1 MTSAYLRYLP
11 PVLWDHDE
19 GDTVD
24 LFVGVAEEML
34 SRANLGVR
42 PVHVP
47 EPAVPPGL
55 PAHTH
60 GGLEGSIDRLHELL
74 DPRIA
79 PERFLPWLA
88 GWVGLEVSPLWGE
101 LQSRQAIA
109 KMTGV
114 WRRRGSADGLRRFL
128 DLHMV
133 AAIRPRITVDDGTSV
148 FRTTLDPGRTAEVQ
162 ALLCQGPTLDAAG
175 VTVVPGAAH
184 PFCIAAT
191 PQGDLLLG
199 DNGLTKQ
206 SAGRPPAVWRI
217 TRNGEYR
224 DIADAPPKPVPLGP
238 LMNPSAPPPAEGS
251 PPPPRLGRP
260 GGLVVD
266 AVAGGWTA
274 YVLDSFALYQ
284 ISSNQL
290 DQMSEVAPAQV
301 LKQGNLPEVM
311 VGDGPGRL
319 LIVNRDTRTIIE
331 VDVGDTSIAP
341 KRHVLTSTEVNPRA
355 IVAVGRDLV
364 VADAGKDTSVAP
376 ADLIWVNRANPAQ
389 WTERRLLV
397 NAANNPLVSPMAML
411 VDGDDLLVLDAGV
424 RPVAPPA
431 TVPFNRVRAEP
442 AAVYRVRLDR
452 RDPVQVTGIERVT
465 EAGRMCLPR
474 GMVKVGDDLFVCD
487 TGEPESGASP
497 PMLRGLPHQFG
508 VFVHF
513 PTQSQTSQ
521 DGQGAITRSIADL
534 VNRHKPASSAAWLN
548 WKLINPT

>member
-1 MTSAYLRYLP
+1 VTSAYLRYLP
-11 PVLWDHDE
+11 PVLWDHDDGE
-19 GDTVD
+19 TVE
-24 LFVGVAEEML
+24 LLVGVAEEML
-34 SRANLGVR
+34 SRANLGAR

-47 EPAVPPGL
+47 EPPGL

-88 GWVGLEVSPLWGE
+88 GWVGLEVAPLWGE
-101 LQSRQAIA
+101 LQRRQAIA

-128 DLHMV
+128 ELHTV
-133 AAIRPRITVDDGTSV
+133 AAIRPLITVDDGTSV
-148 FRTTLDPGRTAEVQ
+148 FRTTLDPGRSAEVQ
-162 ALLCQGPTLDAAG
+162 SLLCQGPTLDAGG
-175 VTVVPGAAH
+175 VTIVPGAAY
-184 PFCIAAT
+184 PFSIAAT

-199 DNGLTKQ
+199 DNGLKDG
-206 SAGRPPAVWRI
+206 APPAVWRI
-217 TRNGEYR
+217 TRNGEYL
-224 DIADAPPKPVPLGP
+224 DVAGAPPKPVPLP
-238 LMNPSAPPPAEGS
+238 LINPSAPPPQ
-251 PPPPRLGRP
+251 LGRP

-274 YVLDSFALYQ
+274 YVLDSLALYR

-290 DQMSEVAPAQV
+290 DQLIEVASAQV

-311 VGDGPGRL
+311 VTDGPGRL
-319 LIVNRDTRTIIE
+319 LIVNRDTHTIIE
-331 VDVGDTSIAP
+331 VNLGLTPIVP
-341 KRHVLTSTEVNPRA
+341 KRHLLTSTDVNPRA

-364 VADAGKDTSVAP
+364 VADARKDTSAAP
-376 ADLIWVNRANPAQ
+376 ADLIWVNRVNPDQ

-424 RPVAPPA
+424 RPVQPSA
-431 TVPFNRVRAEP
+431 TMPFNRARAEP

-452 RDPVQVTGIERVT
+452 RDPVRVLGIERVT

-474 GMVKVGDDLFVCD
+474 GMVKVGADLFVCD
-487 TGEPESGASP
+487 SGEPESGASRP
-497 PMLRGLPHQFG
+497 LLRGLPYQFG

-513 PTQSQTSQ
+513 PTQSPTSQ
-521 DGQGAITRSIADL
+521 EGQGPITRSIADL
-534 VNRHKPASSAAWLN
+534 VNRQKPAASAAWLN
-548 WKLINPT
+548 WKLINPS

>member
-1 MTSAYLRYLP
+1 VTSAYLRYLP

-19 GDTVD
+19 SDTVD
-24 LFVGVAEEML
+24 LLVGVAEEML
-34 SRANLGVR
+34 SRANVGVR

-47 EPAVPPGL
+47 EPTVPPGL

-88 GWVGLEVSPLWGE
+88 GWVGLEVSPLWDE
-101 LQSRQAIA
+101 LQRRQAIA

-114 WRRRGSADGLRRFL
+114 WRRRGSADGLKRFL
-128 DLHMV
+128 DLHTV
-133 AAIRPRITVDDGTSV
+133 AATRPRITVDDGTSV
-148 FRTTLDPGRTAEVQ
+148 FRTTLDRGRTAEVQ
-162 ALLCQGPTLDAAG
+162 TLLRQGPTLDPAG
-175 VTVVPGAAH
+175 VTVVRGAAH

-199 DNGLTKQ
+199 DNGLTKATG
-206 SAGRPPAVWRI
+206 SPPDVWRI
-217 TRNGEYR
+217 TRSGEYR
-224 DIADAPPKPVPLGP
+224 DLAGAPPKPVPLGP
-238 LMNPSAPPPAEGS
+238 SMNPSAPPAPEGT
-251 PPPPRLGRP
+251 PPPPRLKRP

-274 YVLDSFALYQ
+274 YVLDSFALYR
-284 ISSNQL
+284 IASNQL
-290 DQMSEVAPAQV
+290 DRMSEVASAQV
-301 LKQGNLPEVM
+301 LKQGSLPEVM

-331 VDVGDTSIAP
+331 VDVRSTPIAP
-341 KRHVLTSTEVNPRA
+341 KRHALTSTDVNPRA

-424 RPVAPPA
+424 RPVAPRS

-452 RDPVQVTGIERVT
+452 REPVQVTGIERVT

-487 TGEPESGASP
+487 SGEPESGASP

-513 PTQSQTSQ
+513 PTESRTSE
-521 DGQGAITRSIADL
+521 GQGPVMRSIADL
-534 VNRHKPASSAAWLN
+534 VNRQKAASSAAWLN
-548 WKLINPT
+548 WKLINPS

>member
-11 PVLWDHDE
+11 PVLWDHDD
-19 GDTVD
+19 GGTVD
-24 LFVGVAEEML
+24 LLVGVAEEML

-47 EPAVPPGL
+47 EPSGL

-60 GGLEGSIDRLHELL
+60 GGLEGRIDRLHEML

-88 GWVGLEVSPLWGE
+88 GWVGLEVPPLWGE
-101 LQSRQAIA
+101 LQRRQAIA

-128 DLHMV
+128 ELHTV
-133 AAIRPRITVDDGTSV
+133 AAVRPRITVDDGTSV
-148 FRTTLDPGRTAEVQ
+148 FRTTLAPGRIADVQ
-162 ALLCQGPTLDAAG
+162 ALLCQGPTLDATG
-175 VTVVPGAAH
+175 VTVVSGAAH
-184 PFCIAAT
+184 PFCIGAT

-217 TRNGEYR
+217 TRSGEYR
-224 DIADAPPKPVPLGP
+224 DIAGAPPKPVPLP
-238 LMNPSAPPPAEGS
+238 LIDPSAPPPAEGS

-266 AVAGGWTA
+266 TVAGGWTA
-274 YVLDSFALYQ
+274 YVLDSFALYR

-290 DQMSEVAPAQV
+290 DQLSEVATAQV

-311 VGDGPGRL
+311 VSDGPGRL

-331 VDVGDTSIAP
+331 VNAGVTPIVL
-341 KRHVLTSTEVNPRA
+341 KRHVLNSTDVNPRA
-355 IVAVGRDLV
+355 VVAVGRDLV
-364 VADAGKDTSVAP
+364 VADARKDSSAVP
-376 ADLIWVNRANPAQ
+376 ADLIWVNRADPDQ
-389 WTERRLLV
+389 WAERRLLADAV
-397 NAANNPLVSPMAML
+397 NNPLVSPMAML
-411 VDGDDLLVLDAGV
+411 ADGDDLLVLDAGV

-452 RDPVQVTGIERVT
+452 REPVKVTGIERVT

-487 TGEPESGASP
+487 SGEPESGAAP
-497 PMLRGLPHQFG
+497 PMLRGLPYQFG

-513 PTQSQTSQ
+513 PTQSTTQ
-521 DGQGAITRSIADL
+521 DGQGPVIRSIADL
-534 VNRHKPASSAAWLN
+534 VNRQKPASSAAWLN
-548 WKLINPT
+548 WKLINPS